1 MFKKLIWRVRYTL
14 EFNNITKFGFSYC
27 FEVSGSS
34 LENISGDLT
43 ECPKYCAEQ
52 DSVHWY
58 DDEGEG

>member
-1 MFKKLIWRVRYTL
+1 MIKKLIWRIRYSL
-14 EFNNITKFGFSYC
+14 KFNSITKFGFRYC

-34 LENISGDLT
+34 LENVSIYGDLP

-58 DDEGEG
+58 ED